1 MDPVREKSYA
11 KIADQVIKNL
21 RKRRM
26 NGSYAPTGE
35 EAVKQVVSMIPEG
48 SIVSFAG
55 SMTLKEFGVKET
67 VCSMPNLKIIDPSA
81 EGLSAEEK
89 FEVRRQALLADF
101 MITGTNA
108 VTLDGKIVNLDGMGN
123 RVSGMIFGPKKVILV
138 TGINKVVSDV
148 DEAMKRVKHWAAPI
162 NVVRLDLD
170 NPCRETLLC
179 SDCKSPSRICN
190 MWTVIEGHSIM
201 DRLHVV
207 LVGEF
212 AGY

>member
-11 KIADQVIKNL
+11 KIAGQVIKNL

-35 EAVKQVVSMIPEG
+35 DAVKQVVSMIPEG

-55 SMTLKEFGVKET
+55 SMTLKEFGVKEA
-67 VCSMPNLKIIDPSA
+67 VCSMPNLEIIDPSA
-81 EGLSAEEK
+81 EGLSSEEK

-108 VTLDGKIVNLDGMGN
+108 VTLDGKLVNLDGMGN

-162 NVVRLDLD
+162 NVVRLELD

-190 MWTVIEGHSIM
+190 MWTVIEGHAIM